1 MEIKIENLYQLTLF
15 KAFKYANIM
24 VVENNPQILILVST
38 KQYIPIEQFKEIFD
52 EIGQIIKEKNINK
65 LIFDKR
71 TLKVFH
77 QPSMEWY
84 FHWKEEMFDFGLKI
98 YRKILPDDD
107 VFCHSVK
114 IAREKISA
122 DHQKGNLQFMSIEY
136 SKDIKE
142 AIES

>member
-1 MEIKIENLYQLTLF
+1 MDIHTTNELILFQAMKHAKIML
-15 KAFKYANIM
+15 
-24 VVENNPQILILVST
+24 VENHPEIIVLEATST
-38 KQYIPIEQFKEIFD
+38 YIPIGQFKEIFAVIAD
-52 EIGQIIKEKNINK
+52 IVKEKQITK
-65 LIFDKR
+65 LVFDKR
-71 TLKVFH
+71 KLKVFH

-84 FHWKEEMFDFGLKI
+84 FHWKEEMFDFGLKT

-107 VFCHSVK
+107 IFCHSVK

-136 SKDIKE
+136 SKNIKE